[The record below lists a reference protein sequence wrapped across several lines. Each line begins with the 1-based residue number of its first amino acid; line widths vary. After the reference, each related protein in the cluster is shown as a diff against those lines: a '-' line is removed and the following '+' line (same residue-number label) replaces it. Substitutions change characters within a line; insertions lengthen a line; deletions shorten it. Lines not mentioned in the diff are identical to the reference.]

1 MNRARRWKSLRQ
13 LNRRSF
19 VQDRLVKTHGLQCDE
34 RGYLYLCCTCCGKIT
49 QRAPVLPVYL
59 YVYQNQPIFLNEPY
73 YGNSASIK
81 LLTPTRIVGNYKGGH
96 IVARRNM
103 AGGAALSKAG
113 SCWAIFFSSG
123 VAQLNL
129 FDDNAPRHNSDKL
142 MAVLDTLNAEK
153 GKGTLYFAGQGIQQ
167 PWAMKRDMLSPR
179 YTTRYS
185 DLLRVG

>member
-1 MNRARRWKSLRQ
+1 MLG
-13 LNRRSF
+13 
-19 VQDRLVKTHGLQCDE
+19 D
-34 RGYLYLCCTCCGKIT
+34 
-49 QRAPVLPVYL
+49 
-59 YVYQNQPIFLNEPY
+59 
-73 YGNSASIK
+73 
-81 LLTPTRIVGNYKGGH
+81 
-96 IVARRNM
+96 
-103 AGGAALSKAG
+103 
-113 SCWAIFFSSG
+113 FFSSG

-142 MAVLDTLNAEK
+142 MAVLDTLNDEK